1 MKEGE
6 FEVVKHPM
14 IDQNLKSG
22 CNELKKMNRIF
33 IYSNGCQ
40 RRNLEAQKTYTY
52 LLKNDFEVVD
62 DPEDAN
68 YIIFFTC
75 GFLDGVA
82 EVSFDLINKFQIYNA
97 ELIVAGCIPE
107 IKKERLQKIF
117 NGKVLSPKEMYKI
130 DSIFE
135 NNKIKYSEV
144 ADSNEMWQNNTLI
157 GSSPGVFES
166 IITSL
171 QKISIAK
178 KFIEWCQYI
187 LSNRLGGHTVPYF
200 NKFRSPKESHYFIK
214 ISQGCIH
221 NCSYCGIRN
230 AVGPLKS
237 KPVDQCIKEFEEG
250 LQSGYK
256 KFSLQADDV
265 GPYGIDIA
273 SSLPELLDKM
283 TILSGTYELY
293 IENTHPGWLIK
304 YQNQW
309 TEIISRR
316 NIKAIIVS
324 LQSGSNRI
332 LKLMRRAYT
341 KEEVSELLINFKEL
355 NSNLKILTE
364 IIVGFPSETREEFM
378 ETLDFI
384 EEIHFDA
391 GSILAF
397 SPVKGTDA
405 ATMTPVITQ
414 KEMQTRLKLA
424 LNYLRKKGYYAWYTK
439 NLGKITFHTK
449 EYLRRA
455 L

>member
-1 MKEGE
+1 MNKGE
-6 FEVVKHPM
+6 SNVGKNPN
-14 IDQNLKSG
+14 IDQNPNSIQ
-22 CNELKKMNRIF
+22 NESEKINRIF

-52 LLKNDFEVVD
+52 LLKNDFEIVD
-62 DPEDAN
+62 DPKDAN
-68 YIIFFTC
+68 YIILFTC

-82 EVSFDLINKFQIYNA
+82 EESFDLINKFQIYNA

-107 IKKERLQKIF
+107 IKKERLQKFF
-117 NGKVLSPKEMYKI
+117 NGKVLSPKGMYKI

-135 NNKIKYSEV
+135 NNKIKYLEV
-144 ADSNEMWQNNTLI
+144 NDPNEMWQNKTSI
-157 GSSPGVFES
+157 GSSPGAFES
-166 IITSL
+166 IIKSM
-171 QKISIAK
+171 QKVSISK
-178 KFIEWCQYI
+178 KFIERCEYI
-187 LSNRLGGHTVPYF
+187 FF
-200 NKFRSPKESHYFIK
+200 NKIAVHTIHTPKESHYFIK

-237 KPVDQCIKEFEEG
+237 KSVDQCIKEFKEG
-250 LQSGYK
+250 LQNGYK

-265 GPYGIDIA
+265 GPYGIDID
-273 SSLPELLDKM
+273 SSLPELLNKI
-283 TILSGTYELY
+283 TLLPGAYELY

-309 TEIISRR
+309 SEILSRR

-324 LQSGSNRI
+324 LQSGNNRI

-355 NSNLKILTE
+355 NPNLKILTE
-364 IIVGFPSETREEFM
+364 IIIGFPSETREEFM
-378 ETLDFI
+378 ETMNFI
-384 EEIHFDA
+384 GEIRFDA

-405 ATMTPVITQ
+405 AAMKPVITQ
-414 KEMQTRLKLA
+414 KEMQKRLKLA
-424 LNYLRKKGYYAWYTK
+424 LKYLRKIGYYAWYTK

-449 EYLRRA
+449 EYHRRSS
-455 L
+455 